1 MITQISDDLFR
12 IKCDICGTE
21 IAYFYFECTPEEAV
35 KQDEWY
41 VDKDTVHCMVCF
53 EPPEDQVDYDKWSLN
68 DLFYIVPEGRAFY
81 TKNGMID
88 WIRNNL
94 VIVEG
99 EDHDRLVEKYNGAE

>member
-41 VDKDTVHCMVCF
+41 VEKDTVHCMVCF

-68 DLFYIVPEGRAFY
+68 DLIRLADGREFF
-81 TKNGMID
+81 TKNGMIA
-88 WIRNNL
+88 WIKSNL
-94 VIVEG
+94 IVVEG
-99 EDHDRLVEKYNGAE
+99 ELHDQLVEKYRHA